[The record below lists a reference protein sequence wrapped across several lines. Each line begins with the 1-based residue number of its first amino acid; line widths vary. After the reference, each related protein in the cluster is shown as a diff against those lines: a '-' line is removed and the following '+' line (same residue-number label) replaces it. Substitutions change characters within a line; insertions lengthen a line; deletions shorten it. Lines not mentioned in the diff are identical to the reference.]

1 LGRRP
6 LALPPVDVLGGRP
19 SPRSQELRA
28 KALFSTVLGQQRRRL
43 RASFPS
49 LEALLCCLGSR
60 RPSASLPSSR
70 RCLCWVVVTG
80 WGGLR
85 RKPLPVCRPMMATP
99 SGAVFLVGGII
110 CSLLPPSPPM
120 AGRLIGGSFCVPALL
135 HFMQCRLRCLG
146 RGGCCAAQLR
156 CLLLLADGGSLA
168 LADALPPYSCSL
180 VDALPPVV
188 TSSLA
193 DALPLFLYA
202 GGYFAAVV
210 VLFGGCF
217 ATVSCFKL
225 ALLGIFGDN
234 FLCRSSSSGGF
245 CLGGLCGESSPS
257 VFPLLPACCISGY
270 GRLCAC
276 LYFFFSVSFIF
287 SPLCSCV
294 GQVLFGRNKF
304 VSVTAFF
311 LMKNVLRLRREK
323 ISTTNSISLSTKIK
337 DSKNKCR

>member
-1 LGRRP
+1 
-6 LALPPVDVLGGRP
+6 
-19 SPRSQELRA
+19 
-28 KALFSTVLGQQRRRL
+28 
-43 RASFPS
+43 
-49 LEALLCCLGSR
+49 
-60 RPSASLPSSR
+60 
-70 RCLCWVVVTG
+70 
-80 WGGLR
+80 
-85 RKPLPVCRPMMATP
+85 MATP

-135 HFMQCRLRCLG
+135 HFTQCRLRCLG

-257 VFPLLPACCISGY
+257 VLPLLPACCFSGY
-270 GRLCAC
+270 GRVCAC

-311 LMKNVLRLRREK
+311 LMKNVLRHGREK
-323 ISTTNSISLSTKIK
+323 KRGRPGCRFEDLKALHLIHPAMRRFEGTALDFLLLDLLISHLSSGASFLLFLKPSHESEIFLDPHILPLYHSTTAELTIPI
-337 DSKNKCR
+337 